1 MFPAKISQSANE
13 VKDLRVYQVLPIAVV
28 EYLDPKVEKY
38 LAQLSPDTPWGDR
51 QIAAKRLGSLR
62 SNAALPGLLFAL
74 LSDNFWMVRC
84 SIIQALE
91 KIGDPGA
98 IQVLEDVAKS
108 DGFQVVQSYATKAIE
123 RLS

>member
-1 MFPAKISQSANE
+1 MFPAKVGQSTNK
-13 VKDLRVYQVLPIAVV
+13 VNDLNVYQVFPIAVV
-28 EYLDPKVEKY
+28 DYLDPSVEKY
-38 LAQLSPDTPWGDR
+38 LSQLSPETPWGDR

-62 SNAALPGLLFAL
+62 SNAALPGLLSAL

-98 IQVLEDVAKS
+98 IQVLEEVAKS
-108 DGFQVVQSYATKAIE
+108 DGFQVVRSYATKAIE